1 MGTLFI
7 VMSKYEDSSRIAGIV
22 RPYVPYLKIEIC
34 KTGAEVLRMA
44 PGRENGLILCSKRL
58 QDMTYINL
66 ADYMPHGYHMIV
78 MTKDV
83 SLETFS
89 DRVIKLMLPL
99 KKRDLLSTIE
109 MLTENF
115 QMQTRRRKKE
125 APKRNKE
132 EQRIIDQ
139 AKAMLMEKHG
149 MTEPEAFRYLQ
160 KNSMD
165 YSRSMVETAQMI
177 RMIIDGS

>member
-7 VMSKYEDSSRIAGIV
+7 VMSKYDDSSNIARIV

-34 KTGAEVLRMA
+34 NTGAEVLRMA
-44 PGRENGLILCSKRL
+44 PSRENGLVLCTKRL

-66 ADYMPHGYHMIV
+66 VDYLPQGYHIIV

-109 MLTENF
+109 MLTESIRPR
-115 QMQTRRRKKE
+115 TRRKKQE
-125 APKRNKE
+125 APKRSKE

-139 AKAMLMEKHG
+139 AKAMLMDKHG

-177 RMIIDGS
+177 QMIIDGS